1 LYLHRIVYSSSG
13 KHFEGARVTA
23 YMIFSGGVNC
33 HDSRFVAAFTS
44 EEKAAECVA
53 AFPKSAADDRWAIE
67 EIELDEA
74 AA

>member
-1 LYLHRIVYSSSG
+1 
-13 KHFEGARVTA
+13 
-23 YMIFSGGVNC
+23 MIFSGGGVNC

-44 EEKAAECVA
+44 EEKAAEYVA